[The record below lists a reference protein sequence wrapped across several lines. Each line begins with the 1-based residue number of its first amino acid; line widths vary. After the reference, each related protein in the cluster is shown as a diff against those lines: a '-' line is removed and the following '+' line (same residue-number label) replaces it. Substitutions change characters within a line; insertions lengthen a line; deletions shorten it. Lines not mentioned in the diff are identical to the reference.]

1 MREQRRYYMQWR
13 LLRRW
18 TGNATLESTESYGRA
33 SQFAQN
39 DLHSANLEFE
49 KEIAE
54 FERWLSAKGKAFQP
68 KEQQPGFDEE
78 HEREWEQIAIWWKT
92 AVPLSPEAIGF
103 FDEYVHDSRAWFK
116 LAPGNPDSE
125 ADMHAKLREWVVARR
140 RVKAF
145 NDAEEKRAAEAAAIH
160 RTRSGYPYGSGGYV
174 PRYMPDGLTPEQR
187 RAADEYERT
196 NKIPAMLTDG
206 REPYERSAGL
216 LWLSAKA
223 GYLRY
228 RKVYAGGDNI
238 VVSQTPSSVSE
249 GDTVAA

>member
-1 MREQRRYYMQWR
+1 MREQRRYYIQWR
-13 LLRRW
+13 LLRRA
-18 TGNATLESTESYGRA
+18 TGKAPLEASESYVRA
-33 SQFAQN
+33 SQFNRN

-54 FERWLSAKGKAFQP
+54 FERWLSAKGKAFEP

-78 HEREWEQIAIWWKT
+78 HEREWEQIATWWKT
-92 AVPLSPEAIGF
+92 AVPLSPEVINF

-116 LAPGNPDSE
+116 LVPGNPDSE
-125 ADMHAKLREWVVARR
+125 ADMHAKLREWVGTRR

-145 NDAEEKRAAEAAAIH
+145 NDAEQKRAGEAAAVY
-160 RTRSGYPYGSGGYV
+160 RTGSGYASGYGGYV

-196 NKIPAMLTDG
+196 NKIPAMLTEG
-206 REPYERSAGL
+206 REPYERKAGL

-238 VVSQTPSSVSE
+238 VVSQAPSRVSE
-249 GDTVAA
+249 RDTVAA